1 VSFAAPGWLALLA
14 LVPPL
19 AYLLARRGAG
29 LPRGRR
35 VVFVALRSAALALLA
50 LALAGPRLSRGS
62 DRIDLLLLLDV
73 SDSVDVEAR
82 AGALSVF
89 DDLRARLRPDDGAG
103 VVRFGAGAEIERL
116 PAGSRAG
123 AGAAGLEA
131 GSPAGVDAGA
141 TDIGAAV
148 QFAVA
153 QLGGDGSRRI
163 LLASDGV
170 QNRGDAEAAAA
181 LAQAS
186 GVQVHVLPISAV
198 AGGGEVLVRDVTAP
212 ATVRAGET
220 REVTAIVRSR
230 AGTPARILLL
240 RDGGVQAGRAVM
252 LEPGENAITFALAF
266 PERGLAAVTA
276 VVEAGEDGF
285 VENNRF
291 TRLVEVTGEP
301 SVLYVSSGGRRSSAL
316 LAALDAQG
324 IRAVERDA
332 AGVPGSLAGLLPY
345 DAVVLDDV
353 PGFSF
358 SWEKMETLEQFVRDA
373 GGGLL
378 MLGGP
383 HSFGAGGWFETPVE
397 RALPVDMDV
406 TSQAQLPRLALVIV
420 SDKSGSMSGTVPTG
434 ETKLDVVKSAA
445 LSVLELLNPFDR
457 VGLLAFDADA
467 EWTVPLTEARNRE
480 QVAADLATL
489 QPGGGTVL
497 YPALEEAFRT
507 LVEVEAAV
515 KHVIV
520 LSDGLTNPG
529 EFEQLARGMR
539 AAKITVSTVAVG
551 GDADAALMADI
562 AAWGGGRTY
571 ATDDPRNIPRI
582 FMTET
587 LLASRGLIV
596 ENRFLPRIIAARE
609 PLTGID
615 VASLPP
621 LLGFVLTYP
630 KQGATRLLDALHD
643 APLLATWR
651 YGLGRGAA
659 FTSDLSGRWGREWVT
674 WESFPRFA
682 AQLVRWLEPPAS
694 AEVLHPDVRIRR
706 GSGTIVVDA
715 WDALGE
721 FVNGLVVSAVVS
733 GPLRERREVPLP
745 QTGPGRYEGAFPAA
759 AAGDYVAT
767 VSARFPDD
775 RISLRTVGASVPYP
789 EEYLDMG
796 VDRDLLG
803 GLAAT
808 TGGSVVDPGDP
819 ATLARLF
826 VRERG
831 ASSRQVELWP
841 LALALALACFFLDVA
856 VRLFRLPEGL
866 GERLGRILGTMRGKR
881 GWSYEELEAMVRQAR
896 EEERRTLRERI
907 AGMAADGR
915 MSSDLAAYLYLARL
929 HSAKQDASG
938 ARAKVDRPGT
948 SGAGGNEEERKP

>member
-1 VSFAAPGWLALLA
+1 MSFAAPAWLALLA

-19 AYLLARRGAG
+19 AILLARRAAG

-35 VVFVALRSAALALLA
+35 IVFVALRAAALALLA
-50 LALAGPRLSRGS
+50 LALAGVRLSRGS

-73 SDSVDVEAR
+73 SDSVDAEAR
-82 AGALSVF
+82 AGALAVF
-89 DDLRARLRPDDGAG
+89 DGLRARLRPDDGAG
-103 VVRFGAGAEIERL
+103 VVRFGAGSEIERL
-116 PAGSRAG
+116 PAGSRAM
-123 AGAAGLEA
+123 ALAPEA
-131 GSPAGVDAGA
+131 GPPSGVDASA

-148 QFAVA
+148 QYAVA

-170 QNRGDAEAAAA
+170 ENRGDAEAAAA

-186 GVQVHVLPISAV
+186 GVPVHVLPISAV
-198 AGGGEVLVRDVTAP
+198 AEGGEVLVRDVTAP

-220 REVTAIVRSR
+220 RELTAVVRSR
-230 AGTPARILLL
+230 QRTPARVLLL

-252 LEPGENAITFALAF
+252 LEPGENAIAFPLAF

-276 VVEAGEDGF
+276 VVEAGEDRF
-285 VENNRF
+285 AENNRF
-291 TRLVEVTGEP
+291 TRLVEVTGGP
-301 SVLYVSSGGRRSSAL
+301 SVLYVASGGRRSSAL
-316 LAALDAQG
+316 LAALAAQG

-358 SWEKMETLEQFVRDA
+358 SWEKMETLERFVRDA

-420 SDKSGSMSGTVPTG
+420 SDKSGSMGGTVPTG

-457 VGLLAFDADA
+457 VGLLAFDADS

-507 LVEVEAAV
+507 LGAVEAAV

-529 EFEQLARGMR
+529 EFETLVRGMR
-539 AAKITVSTVAVG
+539 AARITVSTVAVG
-551 GDADAALMADI
+551 DDADEALMADI
-562 AAWGGGRTY
+562 ATWGGGRTY
-571 ATDDPRNIPRI
+571 ATADPRNIPRI

-596 ENRFLPRIIAARE
+596 ENRFLPRIISPRE
-609 PLTGID
+609 PLTGLD
-615 VASLPP
+615 LASLPP

-651 YGLGRGAA
+651 YGLGRAAA
-659 FTSDLSGRWGREWVT
+659 FTSDLSGRWGREWVA

-682 AQLVRWLEPPAS
+682 AQLVRWLEPPAG
-694 AEVLHPDVRIRR
+694 ADILHPGVRIRH
-706 GSGTIVVDA
+706 GAGAIAVDA
-715 WDALGE
+715 WDALGQ
-721 FVNGLVVSAVVS
+721 FVNGLAVSAVVS
-733 GPLRERREVPLP
+733 GPLRERREVALP
-745 QTGPGRYEGAFPAA
+745 QTGPGRYEGAFPAG
-759 AAGDYVAT
+759 AAGDYIAT
-767 VSARFPDD
+767 VSARYPDD
-775 RISLRTVGASVPYP
+775 GVSVRTVGASVPYP
-789 EEYLDMG
+789 EEYLDTG

-803 GLAAT
+803 RLAAT
-808 TGGSVVDPGDP
+808 TGGGVVDPDDP
-819 ATLARLF
+819 ATLDRLLL
-826 VRERG
+826 RERG
-831 ASSRQVELWP
+831 ASSRRVELWP

-856 VRLFRLPEGL
+856 ARLLRLPEGL
-866 GERLGRILGTMRGKR
+866 GERLGRIFRRMRGTR
-881 GWSYEELEAMVRQAR
+881 GWSYEELEAMVKRAR
-896 EEERRTLRERI
+896 EEERRSLRERI

-915 MSSDLAAYLYLARL
+915 LSSDLAAYLYLARL
-929 HSAKQDASG
+929 RSGRQDASG
-938 ARAKVDRPGT
+938 ARAKDDRPVGT
-948 SGAGGNEEERKP
+948 AGGADGAKKP